1 MAAINIKT
9 HRREN
14 IRVHH
19 MYQGYYYIKLYF
31 QLYIFSHT
39 FIIQS
44 KFIEHIYGSRPES
57 YHWWNLGPYNFLWS
71 VCLGRRN
78 LSCALQDAQKHPC
91 LLPSSTPTQ
100 AMTTKNVFM
109 YFQTS
114 FGVQWGGLAK
124 LSLVEVHYL
133 RRINEDKIPNLI
145 SAIPKCMFFSLLHFL
160 KALGIASFLN
170 GNQYPFWSLGWYQ
183 SQFLTATLDSVS
195 TLLKFYGLSGDSF
208 TCV

>member
-1 MAAINIKT
+1 
-9 HRREN
+9 
-14 IRVHH
+14 
-19 MYQGYYYIKLYF
+19 
-31 QLYIFSHT
+31 
-39 FIIQS
+39 
-44 KFIEHIYGSRPES
+44 
-57 YHWWNLGPYNFLWS
+57 
-71 VCLGRRN
+71 
-78 LSCALQDAQKHPC
+78 
-91 LLPSSTPTQ
+91 
-100 AMTTKNVFM
+100 MTTKNVFM

-114 FGVQWGGLAK
+114 FGMQWGGLAK

-208 TCV
+208 TCVWLKMLKSFSVFSSFFACFLLSAPTTSNKLDIFIQPLLSALVWWKRRFVWQVWWWSLLGSGRALGLN